1 MNSNTVKPEHF
12 DHVHLVYHFAV
23 PLGLSV
29 SITLVDVLQKWLSW
43 FHLLFFAGGPLI
55 ILIDCM
61 IFQSPFLD
69 VTRMSMSAVS
79 FLPQVGSGI
88 LCL

>member
-43 FHLLFFAGGPLI
+43 FHLLINKSPKEI
-55 ILIDCM
+55 IVTEGT
-61 IFQSPFLD
+61 SPITLK
-69 VTRMSMSAVS
+69 
-79 FLPQVGSGI
+79 GS
-88 LCL
+88 